1 LHWNGIY
8 GNHQNKE
15 IPMISQQTLKGNWT
29 EIAGELHSKWGQLNS
44 DELQQFKGD
53 AAQLVGYIQRK
64 TGEAKD
70 KIEGFLHDLGTSG
83 GNAVSRAAGTVK
95 DFASQA
101 LHTAKEGADS
111 VADHARSGYAT
122 AERAVKHRPA
132 TSVAAAFGTGL
143 VVGAVLS
150 LLMRPQR

>member
-1 LHWNGIY
+1 
-8 GNHQNKE
+8 
-15 IPMISQQTLKGNWT
+15 M
-29 EIAGELHSKWGQLNS
+29 
-44 DELQQFKGD
+44 QQFKGD

-64 TGEAKD
+64 TGDAKD
-70 KIEGFLHDLGTSG
+70 KVEGFLSDLTANSG
-83 GNAVSRAAGTVK
+83 EVISRAAATVK

-101 LHTAKEGADS
+101 VQTAKDGAEA

-122 AERAVKHRPA
+122 AERVVKHRPA

-143 VVGAVLS
+143 VIGAILS

>member
-1 LHWNGIY
+1 LRWKGIY
-8 GNHQNKE
+8 GNHQKKE
-15 IPMISQQTLKGNWT
+15 ILMISQQTLKGNWN

-70 KIEGFLHDLGTSG
+70 KIEGFLHDLSVSS

-122 AERAVKHRPA
+122 AERVVKHRPA

-143 VVGAVLS
+143 VIGAVLS

>member
-1 LHWNGIY
+1 
-8 GNHQNKE
+8 
-15 IPMISQQTLKGNWT
+15 MINQQTLKGNWN
-29 EIAGELHSKWGQLNS
+29 EIAGELRSKWGQLNG
-44 DELQQFKGD
+44 DEMQQFKGD

-64 TGEAKD
+64 TGDAKD
-70 KIEGFLHDLGTSG
+70 KVEEFLSDLTANG
-83 GNAVSRAAGTVK
+83 GEAISRAAATVK

-122 AERAVKHRPA
+122 AERVVKHRPA

-143 VVGAVLS
+143 LIGAVLS